1 MASLMFMMSI
11 TCGMSVNCANTQL
24 YSESAFHNVKIS
36 TFKLKRKRHKCLQE
50 HIIGSSKILTYF
62 ADILPSSVHKNTH
75 THTQPLQMVLPPRD
89 ALRVLLNRL
98 YTAQWKVNST
108 SKLIH
113 LTCNHS
119 GRFKQNGLYEH
130 AAIFRLHVREKPA
143 SVSCHTDSCANC
155 VQKSCFMVCTQKVA
169 LCSPHPP
176 PYLTYL
182 RFHQIPTCSQDIRR
196 WSLVYVSVVW
206 QDSIVH
212 SVPKAR

>member
-1 MASLMFMMSI
+1 MFMMSI

-50 HIIGSSKILTYF
+50 HIIGSSKNLTYF
-62 ADILPSSVHKNTH
+62 ADILPSSVHQNTH

-119 GRFKQNGLYEH
+119 GRFKQDGLYEH
-130 AAIFRLHVREKPA
+130 AAVFRLYMKSQLL
-143 SVSCHTDSCANC
+143 SVVTLTPVLTVYKKAVSWCAHKRWRC
-155 VQKSCFMVCTQKVA
+155 V
-169 LCSPHPP
+169 PP
-176 PYLTYL
+176 PPPPPPTLPYIP
-182 RFHQIPTCSQDIRR
+182 QISSNSNLLPG
-196 WSLVYVSVVW
+196 
-206 QDSIVH
+206 H
-212 SVPKAR
+212 P